1 MKLESNYHT
10 HTYRCGHALDQDE
23 DYVQGA
29 IELGIKD
36 LGFSDHVPLIGLHF
50 PLMRQD
56 YEMLED
62 YKNSIKQLQE
72 KYKDQITIHIGFEA
86 EYLEEYLDEYKDLLK
101 NKGIDYLICGQHCL
115 IENNKQVP
123 YNSFKHNQEML
134 TKYIDALISAIHS
147 GLFIYIA
154 HPDHF
159 MNGYRIWD
167 DFAIKESRR
176 LLKEAEK
183 YNIPLEINVA
193 GLRFAE
199 YKHRTNG
206 KGMPLENL
214 YPYDKFWN
222 LVGEYN
228 IKGIIGI
235 DAHRKN
241 DFLDGIE
248 KEALEFAS
256 KHHIKLINRLDF
268 KEFYK

>member
-1 MKLESNYHT
+1 M
-10 HTYRCGHALDQDE
+10 
-23 DYVQGA
+23 
-29 IELGIKD
+29 
-36 LGFSDHVPLIGLHF
+36 
-50 PLMRQD
+50 
-56 YEMLED
+56 
-62 YKNSIKQLQE
+62 
-72 KYKDQITIHIGFEA
+72 
-86 EYLEEYLDEYKDLLK
+86 
-101 NKGIDYLICGQHCL
+101 ICGQHCL